1 MVNINVNFQQL
12 EKDIENFTSVD
23 ERKLKRDLVK
33 EQRNIFNSD

>member
-33 EQRNIFNSD
+33 E

>member
-23 ERKLKRDLVK
+23 ERKLKSDLVK
-33 EQRNIFNSD
+33 E